1 MQGGFICWDAYGTDS
16 KDKKYDLEIRRE
28 DKGANSHRARYHSSV
43 MDIEN
48 LDAGQAFSE
57 LPETYII
64 FITEKDFYGE
74 GKALYPI
81 ERMNLVTN
89 QFFDDG
95 KHILYVNGEYRGNLI

>member
-1 MQGGFICWDAYGTDS
+1 M
-16 KDKKYDLEIRRE
+16 KIRGQILIER
-28 DKGANSHRARYHSSV
+28 GIHSSV

-57 LPETYII
+57 LPETYTI

-81 ERMNLVTN
+81 ERMHLVTN

-95 KHILYVNGEYRGNLI
+95 EQFERKSEGSE